1 MHLYLI
7 RHGPAVP
14 KDPRR
19 WPDDAARPLTPSGL
33 RKTRRAGLGFA
44 HEVPHLDRIV
54 SSPARRTHQT
64 AKLFAAAFDAP
75 PRIELWADLGP
86 GAPSGPILEHL
97 RRTVRAPHAEVLL
110 VGHQPGLEQLIG
122 LALTGDSVP
131 LSRFSKAGAA
141 ALEFSRA
148 IRPGAARLEWLVTRS
163 QLSAIGK

>member
-1 MHLYLI
+1 MMWI
-7 RHGPAVP
+7 
-14 KDPRR
+14 
-19 WPDDAARPLTPSGL
+19 AAWSFRSVMVGASASFSVL
-33 RKTRRAGLGFA
+33 RLFRSSQTW
-44 HEVPHLDRIV
+44 IV